1 MSVIEL
7 DSDLAAEI
15 DCGQINSDARPWRPC
30 GFAKGCQPV
39 IVFLSYASE
48 QRDIADQIKLAL
60 GDSGHEVFFDRDSL
74 PAGDDYHPRIRKAVE
89 NSDAFVFL
97 ISPQSVAQGCY
108 ALTELKYAREKWPNP
123 RGKLLPVMIEK
134 TDYRQIPPYLK
145 AISVLEPEGNA
156 PAEIAAEI
164 QKWDKGT
171 PNVIKRNVARFIA
184 VLARPRSFIRSID
197 YNAEHTLI
205 DASVFA
211 VFISVIELIMV
222 LPAYRLANIKA
233 DTLTYVLIEII
244 TTLVFWFLY
253 GSVYHLCAR
262 LIGGRGTYQSSIVA
276 FLYLTAFVVIG
287 AIFSLPVAPKTIS
300 FGLETSL
307 APSRL
312 SQWGTFSEQMLQS
325 PTGLICNL
333 LILATALY
341 RWICT
346 IGVFMIIHEVGR
358 LKGVFIGLLGA
369 ALSWVVFIYIQ
380 KPAMDLLWRAFS
392 C

>member
-1 MSVIEL
+1 VI
-7 DSDLAAEI
+7 I
-15 DCGQINSDARPWRPC
+15 
-30 GFAKGCQPV
+30 
-39 IVFLSYASE
+39 FLSYASE

-74 PAGDDYHPRIRKAVE
+74 PVGDDYHPRIRKAVE

-123 RGKLLPVMIEK
+123 RGKLLPVMIER

-164 QKWDKGT
+164 QKWDSKGLQGLVKLSSQT
-171 PNVIKRNVARFIA
+171 VKSNVVRFIA
-184 VLARPRSFIRSID
+184 VLARPRSFIKSID

-211 VFISVIELIMV
+211 VLISVVNLTMM
-222 LPAYRLANIKA
+222 LPAYRLANVKA
-233 DTLTYVLIEII
+233 DTLTYVLIDTMI
-244 TTLVFWFLY
+244 TLVFWFLY

-262 LIGGRGTYQSSIVA
+262 LVGGRGTYQSSIVA
-276 FLYLTAFVVIG
+276 VLYLTAFSVIG
-287 AIFSLPVAPKTIS
+287 AIFSIPVSLKIISWGLESSEFPSFSEWQTIS
-300 FGLETSL
+300 N
-307 APSRL
+307 
-312 SQWGTFSEQMLQS
+312 QMLQS
-325 PTGLICNL
+325 PTGLICLL
-333 LILATALY
+333 LILVNALY

-346 IGVFMIIHEVGR
+346 IGIFMIIHEVGR
-358 LKGVFIGLLGA
+358 LKGVLIGLLGA
-369 ALSWVVFIYIQ
+369 GLSWVVFITIE
-380 KPAMDLLWRAFS
+380 KPAIELLMRAFS
-392 C
+392 S